1 MKESDRGM
9 FENEWESAFEGAEMA
24 PSETV
29 WSKVEVAVAN
39 NEGKNYKRSLLF
51 FKLLAAAS
59 VSFAMSI
66 GGWQLYENYYNQE
79 NLFEVTADQQL
90 DISTQTEDEIKEKQ
104 PLIAQERESENER
117 NENETPNSNSNDNDD
132 LGLDKIAGNEEK
144 GTTKMTLAHK
154 TLLALNKDNSID
166 NVANNDKN
174 EASDNE
180 TFVAQNESS
189 SPDKLD
195 YLGVD
200 FFEVNGE
207 LVEPKMVPWLSNI
220 PSRKSDDFKGL
231 WAGVGMSAGSFNSNS
246 SSASSA
252 NSLSEGFLNSDVGQ
266 VSTNNVS
273 YNESNGNA
281 YSFGLNVGT
290 QISKR
295 FVLMSG
301 LNYVQQSNTSNSNIV
316 ALNTEGF
323 SAVDRNTS
331 LSSEAS
337 YAYTDSYKISN
348 TYELLS
354 VPVQAGYILLDRKFN
369 ILLLSG
375 VSNDIF
381 LRQKITDESGRAQ
394 SVENNGSDNG
404 YSTYSLSGLIGSEF
418 SYDIGENYMLSLQPQ
433 IRQTIN
439 SFTPEG
445 SKPTYF
451 EVGFKFK
458 YIIK

>member
-29 WSKVEVAVAN
+29 WSKIEVEVAN

-66 GGWQLYENYYNQE
+66 GGWQLYENYYNQG
-79 NLFEVTADQQL
+79 NLFEVTADQESDNSSQPEV
-90 DISTQTEDEIKEKQ
+90 DTKEKQ
-104 PLIAQERESENER
+104 PLIAQEKESVSKRNER
-117 NENETPNSNSNDNDD
+117 SVPSSKSNDNEG
-132 LGLDKIAGNEEK
+132 LGLDETTDKEGKSTEK
-144 GTTKMTLAHK
+144 ETSANQ
-154 TLLALNKDNSID
+154 TLLAVNESGLNDDVTDSDNS
-166 NVANNDKN
+166 VAINN
-174 EASDNE
+174 AAF
-180 TFVAQNESS
+180 TAQNETS
-189 SPDKLD
+189 SPNRMEHM
-195 YLGVD
+195 GVD

-220 PSRKSDDFKGL
+220 PSGKSDDFKGL
-231 WAGVGMSAGSFNSNS
+231 WAGVGMSAGSFNNNNS
-246 SSASSA
+246 SSSSLA
-252 NSLSEGFLNSDVGQ
+252 QGILNSDAGQ
-266 VSTNNVS
+266 ASSLDVAND
-273 YNESNGNA
+273 ESNGNA

-301 LNYVQQSNTSNSNIV
+301 LNYVQQSNTSSSNIV

-323 SAVDRNTS
+323 SAVNRSAS
-331 LSSEAS
+331 LSSEES

-354 VPVQAGYILLDRKFN
+354 VPLQAGYILLDRKFN

-418 SYDIGENYMLSLQPQ
+418 SYDVGESYMLSLQPQ
-433 IRQTIN
+433 LRQTIN

-445 SKPTYF
+445 SRPTYF

>member
-29 WSKVEVAVAN
+29 WSKIEVEVAN

-66 GGWQLYENYYNQE
+66 GGWQLYENYYNQG
-79 NLFEVTADQQL
+79 NLFEVMAGQESDTSSQPEVK
-90 DISTQTEDEIKEKQ
+90 TKEKQ
-104 PLIAQERESENER
+104 PLIAQEKESVSKRNER
-117 NENETPNSNSNDNDD
+117 SVPSSKSNDNEG
-132 LGLDKIAGNEEK
+132 LGLDETTDKEGKSTEK
-144 GTTKMTLAHK
+144 ETSANQ
-154 TLLALNKDNSID
+154 TLLAVNESGLNDDVTDSDNS
-166 NVANNDKN
+166 VATNNG
-174 EASDNE
+174 AF
-180 TFVAQNESS
+180 TAQNESG
-189 SPDKLD
+189 SPNRMEHM
-195 YLGVD
+195 GVE
-200 FFEVNGE
+200 FFEVNE
-207 LVEPKMVPWLSNI
+207 DLVEPKMVPWLSNI
-220 PSRKSDDFKGL
+220 PSGKSDDFKGL
-231 WAGVGMSAGSFNSNS
+231 WAGVGMSAGSFNNNNS
-246 SSASSA
+246 SSSSLA
-252 NSLSEGFLNSDVGQ
+252 QGILNSDAGQ
-266 VSTNNVS
+266 ASSLDVAND
-273 YNESNGNA
+273 ESNGNA

-301 LNYVQQSNTSNSNIV
+301 LNYVQQSNTSSSNIV

-323 SAVDRNTS
+323 SAVNRSAS
-331 LSSEAS
+331 LSSEES

-354 VPVQAGYILLDRKFN
+354 VPLQVGYILLDRKFN

-418 SYDIGENYMLSLQPQ
+418 SYDVGESYMLSLQPQ
-433 IRQTIN
+433 LRQTIN

-445 SKPTYF
+445 SRPTYF